1 MNKYTYIQLTL
12 VAFGGCISIYSCVTI
27 KHINIQVH
35 QKDSNQTSVLFILQG
50 SYMTHKPFICPVG
63 THVWDVVSE
72 LVGLCTMP
80 PPDNPFSLDMRY
92 LQTLSLPER
101 FLVTGALLNFLEM
114 IVVQGSREEPFYDLG
129 EHRAWVTLK
138 DRSLGNLG
146 SKYLERSFVIV
157 LIR

>member
-1 MNKYTYIQLTL
+1 M
-12 VAFGGCISIYSCVTI
+12 
-27 KHINIQVH
+27 
-35 QKDSNQTSVLFILQG
+35 
-50 SYMTHKPFICPVG
+50 
-63 THVWDVVSE
+63 WDVVSE

-129 EHRAWVTLK
+129 EHRALVTLK
-138 DRSLGNLG
+138 DWSPGNLG